1 MMVSALLKDGD
12 PADDDIEHLVG
23 GGGRGGGRDGDGVR
37 IIGGDP
43 ADDDVEHLGEEGEGG
58 GAVTVSASSEETDP
72 ADELLHLQCVP
83 GQLCDSS
90 ALPCAPIPPT
100 HTHASCPPALV
111 PAVRPWAAL

>member
-1 MMVSALLKDGD
+1 MMVSTLL
-12 PADDDIEHLVG
+12 
-23 GGGRGGGRDGDGVR
+23 
-37 IIGGDP
+37 
-43 ADDDVEHLGEEGEGG
+43 EEAQLMMTSSTWEGG
-58 GAVTVSASSEETDP
+58 GAVMVSASSEETDP